1 MSTDIHSLFVFI
13 LALFTF
19 ASTFLSAYS
28 VSNAVRL
35 RSVRMSWRAGKM
47 SGYPLFSSLF
57 VISIATLTI
66 AMFQKGAGQYIGI
79 MACYGWIGLNWFVSS
94 YLASKHFITD
104 HGIVKNINDP
114 SQTVA
119 WYQITDYLEK
129 TSGENSSFLFM
140 YQNPGTDGRKATG
153 LIRLE
158 ITVPKV
164 KLLEFRKIVSLKLGK
179 QLHTDEEVSIDLKA
193 HR

>member
-35 RSVRMSWRAGKM
+35 RNVRMSWRAGKM
-47 SGYPLFSSLF
+47 NGYPLFSSLF
-57 VISIATLTI
+57 VLSIAALTI
-66 AMFQKGAGQYIGI
+66 AMIQKGAGQYIGI
-79 MACYGWIGLNWFVSS
+79 MACYTWIGLNWFVSS

-129 TSGENSSFLFM
+129 ESSESSTFLFM
-140 YQNPGTDGRKATG
+140 YQNPGSDGRKTTG

-179 QLHTDEEVSIDLKA
+179 QLHTDEEVTIDLKA

>member
-28 VSNAVRL
+28 VSNAIRL
-35 RSVRMSWRAGKM
+35 RNIRMSWRAGKM
-47 SGYPLFSSLF
+47 RGFPLFSSLF
-57 VISIATLTI
+57 VISIAVLTAVLI
-66 AMFQKGAGQYIGI
+66 QKGANQYIGI
-79 MACYGWIGLNWFVSS
+79 MACYGWIGMNWFISS
-94 YLASKHFITD
+94 YLASKHHITD

-119 WYQITDYLEK
+119 WYQITDYLENEGDEE
-129 TSGENSSFLFM
+129 SRFLFM
-140 YQNPGTDGRKATG
+140 YQNPGSDGRKAPN

-158 ITVPKV
+158 ISVPKV
-164 KLLEFRKIVSLKLGK
+164 KLSEFRKIVSLKLGK